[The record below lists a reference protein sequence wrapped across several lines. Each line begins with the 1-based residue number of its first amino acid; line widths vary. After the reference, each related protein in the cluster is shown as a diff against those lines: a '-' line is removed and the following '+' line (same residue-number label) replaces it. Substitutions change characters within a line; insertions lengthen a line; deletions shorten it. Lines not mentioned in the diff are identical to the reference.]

1 MILACGAAH
10 TVIGA
15 LSEAGV
21 MMGGMTEGPRAGTTE
36 GTVLHGDL
44 DAFFAS
50 VEQRDDPSLRGRPVI
65 VGGGVVVAASYEAKR
80 RGVRTPSNLRQAKRI
95 CPEAVVVPPRFEAY
109 SEASRAVFEVFRD
122 TTPLVEALSIDEAF
136 LEVGGLRK
144 IRGAPSVIA
153 ARLRADVA
161 ERVGLPISVGVA
173 RTKYLAKIASASA
186 KPNGLLVVPVED
198 ELTFLHA
205 LPVERL
211 WGVGAVT
218 AQKLHEQHVRTVGQ
232 IAAMELREAQSL
244 LGKAVGS
251 HLWALSRGHDPRRVE
266 TGTRR
271 GSMGA
276 QQALGSGPHS
286 PEEVEAILL
295 GLVDRVTS
303 RMRRV
308 DRTGRVV
315 TIRLRFGDF
324 GRSTASHTL
333 TRPTSHTA
341 TVLEVSRQLL
351 HERWP
356 EVERRGLTLIGVSV
370 GQVDDAPPQLALP
383 LDATSGSELDAA
395 IDEVRGKFGRTSVQR
410 GAHAGRHQRAP
421 QPILPD

>member
-1 MILACGAAH
+1 M
-10 TVIGA
+10 
-15 LSEAGV
+15 
-21 MMGGMTEGPRAGTTE
+21 TE
-36 GTVLHGDL
+36 GTVLHADL

-50 VEQRDDPSLRGRPVI
+50 VEQRDDPALRGRPVI

-80 RGVRTPSNLRQAKRI
+80 RGVRTPSNIRQARRV

-109 SEASRAVFEVFRD
+109 TEASRAVFEVFRD

-144 IRGAPSVIA
+144 IRGAPSAIA

-218 AQKLHEQHVRTVGQ
+218 AAKLHEQHVSTVGQ

-251 HLWALSRGHDPRRVE
+251 HLWALAQGHDPRRVE
-266 TGTRR
+266 TGKRR

-276 QQALGSGPHS
+276 QHALGSAPRS
-286 PEEVEAILL
+286 PEEIEAILL

-303 RMRRV
+303 RMRKV
-308 DRTGRVV
+308 DRTGSVV

-324 GRSTASHTL
+324 GSSTASHTL
-333 TRPTSHTA
+333 PRPTSHTA
-341 TVLEVSRQLL
+341 TVLEVSRHLL
-351 HERWP
+351 RERWP

-383 LDATSGSELDAA
+383 LDATSGSQLDDA
-395 IDEVRGKFGRTSVQR
+395 IDEVRGKFGRASVQR
-410 GAHAGRHQRAP
+410 GAPADQHQRAP